1 MGDPEEHDPSMGTWG
16 GPRIVDEESHV
27 RTDGSVDVDRLLY
40 SDAFRR
46 LTGVTQVVTPR
57 DEVVQHDR
65 LTHSLK
71 VGQVARRMAT
81 HLRRETG
88 APVDPDTVYAAA
100 LAHDVG
106 HPPFGHAGERELQA
120 VLDARPGPGPAGA
133 DPDPTLVLE
142 DSFEGNAQTFRL
154 LSRLSLRKPG
164 DRAGLNWTLRSLA
177 AVSKYPWQR
186 GGHSRPS
193 LADKWG
199 AYRSE
204 ADLLD
209 RTIAEARRLGLWT
222 GERSLEAD
230 VVDWSDDI
238 AYAVHDIEDFHRAAS
253 IPLAQLRYDDREWD
267 AHLQF
272 VAGGVAYKGW
282 THADLESAGRDV
294 RAQLP
299 TSPFRGSEED
309 RHGIRSFAVA
319 MTRLLTR
326 DLAVA
331 ETGLVVPVRS
341 QMAAEILKRLVWRY
355 VIHRPDVAMMQR
367 GQRRVVRE
375 LVTELRSMLLAHRR
389 DLDGTVPLPP
399 RLVSYARH
407 ALGSDELAYYDTDEQ
422 RLTRATV
429 DFVCSLTDRQAML
442 LTQRLTG
449 DTAGG
454 VGHDW
459 LTV

>member
-1 MGDPEEHDPSMGTWG
+1 MAAADERGVVAGTWG
-16 GPRIVDEESHV
+16 GPRIVPEEGHV

-40 SDAFRR
+40 SDGFRR

-120 VLDARPGPGPAGA
+120 ILEGRPGPGPAGA
-133 DPDPTLVLE
+133 PDPTMVLA

-164 DRAGLNWTLRSLA
+164 DRAGLNWTLRSLG
-177 AVSKYPWQR
+177 AVSKYPWER

-193 LADKWG
+193 LANKWG

-209 RTIAEARRLGLWT
+209 RVVGESKRLGLWT

-238 AYAVHDIEDFHRAAS
+238 AYAVHDIEDFFRAAS
-253 IPLAQLRYDDREWD
+253 IPLDQLRFDDDEWGE
-267 AHLQF
+267 HLRF
-272 VAGGVAYKGW
+272 VADRVAYKGW
-282 THADLESAGRDV
+282 TLQDLEEAGGHV
-294 RAQLP
+294 RRELP

-309 RHGIRSFAVA
+309 RNGIRSFAVA

-326 DLAVA
+326 GLTVA
-331 ETGLVVPVRS
+331 DTGLVVPVRN

-375 LVTELRSMLLAHRR
+375 LMTELHVMLGEHRTA
-389 DLDGTVPLPP
+389 LDEVAIPLPP

-407 ALGSDELAYYDTDEQ
+407 ALASDELAHVDGDDQ
-422 RLTRATV
+422 RLARATV

-442 LTQRLTG
+442 LAQRLTG
-449 DTAGG
+449 DTSGG